1 MLFYCFNFAQRYI
14 LSSQEG
20 HWGFFL
26 LPPWPGVGEVTVA
39 LYGFKARGSPYTVRV
54 LALKLEEEGD
64 QMEVSLLNS
73 YNNLFSF

>member
-1 MLFYCFNFAQRYI
+1 M
-14 LSSQEG
+14 
-20 HWGFFL
+20 
-26 LPPWPGVGEVTVA
+26 TVA

-73 YNNLFSF
+73 SYKFPFSFLEVFENEFSVQELDTNVGGVEQVSL

>member
-1 MLFYCFNFAQRYI
+1 M
-14 LSSQEG
+14 
-20 HWGFFL
+20 
-26 LPPWPGVGEVTVA
+26 TVA

-73 YNNLFSF
+73 SYNKFSFSFLEIFGNEFSVQELDTHVGGVEHVSL

>member
-1 MLFYCFNFAQRYI
+1 M
-14 LSSQEG
+14 
-20 HWGFFL
+20 
-26 LPPWPGVGEVTVA
+26 TVA

-73 YNNLFSF
+73 SNKFSFSFLEIFENEFSVQEFDNHVGGVKQVSL

>member
-1 MLFYCFNFAQRYI
+1 M
-14 LSSQEG
+14 
-20 HWGFFL
+20 
-26 LPPWPGVGEVTVA
+26 TVA

-73 YNNLFSF
+73 SYKFSFSFYEIFENETPVQELDTHVGGVEQVSL

>member
-1 MLFYCFNFAQRYI
+1 M
-14 LSSQEG
+14 
-20 HWGFFL
+20 
-26 LPPWPGVGEVTVA
+26 A

-73 YNNLFSF
+73 SYKLPFSFLEMGHMALFKSLFGTSLSGDKTS